1 MAKSKEK
8 KMSYEE
14 AVAELEKLVEKI
26 ESPDVSL
33 PDAGP
38 ELKRAMELIRYC
50 KEELKGYEKEFADI
64 LKD

>member
-1 MAKSKEK
+1 MAKRKEK
-8 KMSYEE
+8 KMSYGE

-26 ESPDVSL
+26 ESPDASL